1 MATANQQIRRV
12 LGVLE
17 FSFDFL
23 NPVTKTKFSVLIQ
36 FWTPRACSCMVS
48 IAFATEAWKE
58 YRTEKAASRAE
69 HEWRQRASLVVSN
82 IKCVCVSTLLKN
94 DPQFQRFK
102 WFCQR
107 SSVLPLLDFY
117 SPILCQSFV
126 GPPLIPLQG
135 ACAVRCYWCR
145 WATKLGVVVPLR
157 HSLRWWPIG

>member
-23 NPVTKTKFSVLIQ
+23 NPVTKTIYSVLIQ
-36 FWTPRACSCMVS
+36 FWTPRSCSCMVS

-82 IKCVCVSTLLKN
+82 IKCVCV
-94 DPQFQRFK
+94 
-102 WFCQR
+102 
-107 SSVLPLLDFY
+107 
-117 SPILCQSFV
+117 CQSYWKMIPNSSASNGSAKGPQCFLCWISIRQSYANHLLV
-126 GPPLIPLQG
+126 PLWFHCKEHAPLDVTGVDGPPSLELLRR
-135 ACAVRCYWCR
+135 CATRCDDD
-145 WATKLGVVVPLR
+145 L
-157 HSLRWWPIG
+157 